1 MTTNPNLKYRICS
14 SPVHFRRENQYLHV
28 LSNVIDIIDMQVT
41 ENTGKL
47 MTLVL
52 RVTTLHFNYE

>member
-1 MTTNPNLKYRICS
+1 MTTNPNLKFQICS
-14 SPVHFRRENQYLHV
+14 SPVHFGRENQYLRV
-28 LSNVIDIIDMQVT
+28 LSDMINIINTQVT
-41 ENTGKL
+41 ESTGKL